1 MRVAVD
7 FTWRD
12 VGWIRLE
19 AGKLRFPEVPDSPG
33 VYRFD
38 LGQTVYIGESDRL
51 RRRFQHYRTPGG
63 GQPTNVRLNTLMLSL
78 LGEGGAVTICTVTEA
93 GLDVEGSRSKLDF
106 RHKASRLLVEN
117 AALSAARMA
126 GARVENL

>member
-38 LGQTVYIGESDRL
+38 LGQTVYIG
-51 RRRFQHYRTPGG
+51 
-63 GQPTNVRLNTLMLSL
+63 
-78 LGEGGAVTICTVTEA
+78 
-93 GLDVEGSRSKLDF
+93 LDVEGSRSKLDF

-126 GARVENL
+126 GAQVENL